1 MRVPP
6 GDGELLFHYI
16 ALSFVAPEMVRFS
29 VKTQGPI
36 ATESMQESKD
46 SPLYES
52 TAPAYTFRVM
62 ACNNAGVWNESG
74 AAFELALLPHFYE
87 TMWFYVTA
95 TLGIASTAAVI
106 TPPIALC
113 RVGGRYWRR
122 KVTRDETIE
131 TQDQRPRP
139 GARVAA
145 S

>member
-29 VKTQGPI
+29 HKLQGF
-36 ATESMQESKD
+36 D
-46 SPLYES
+46 SNWIDAGKQLFHPLYES

-113 RVGGRYWRR
+113 SVGGRYWR
-122 KVTRDETIE
+122 KKLTRDET
-131 TQDQRPRP
+131 
-139 GARVAA
+139 
-145 S
+145 